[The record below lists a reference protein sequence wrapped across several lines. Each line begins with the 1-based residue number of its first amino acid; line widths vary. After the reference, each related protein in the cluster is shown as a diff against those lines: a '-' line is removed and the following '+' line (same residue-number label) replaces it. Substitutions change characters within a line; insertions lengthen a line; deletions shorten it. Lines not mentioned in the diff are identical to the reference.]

1 MKHDKTGD
9 ESIVCLRAYT
19 NQTEAESLAQQLMAI
34 WCLNNIADC
43 HYQAGEVE
51 EEEEEEDDDDDDSI
65 DWEGTS
71 EESSSSDSDIGG
83 EGGALWHTS
92 FLKR

>member
-9 ESIVCLRAYT
+9 DSFVCLRAYT

-34 WCLNNIADC
+34 WCLSNIADC
-43 HYQAGEVE
+43 RYQAGEVE
-51 EEEEEEDDDDDDSI
+51 EEEEDDDDDDDSI

>member
-9 ESIVCLRAYT
+9 DSIVCLRAYT
-19 NQTEAESLAQQLMAI
+19 NQTEAESLAQWLMAI

-51 EEEEEEDDDDDDSI
+51 EEEEDDDDDDDSI

>member
-1 MKHDKTGD
+1 MKHVKTGD
-9 ESIVCLRAYT
+9 DSIVFLRAYT

-43 HYQAGEVE
+43 RYQAGEVE
-51 EEEEEEDDDDDDSI
+51 EEEEDDDDDDDSI

>member
-1 MKHDKTGD
+1 
-9 ESIVCLRAYT
+9 
-19 NQTEAESLAQQLMAI
+19 MAI
-34 WCLNNIADC
+34 LCLNNVADC
-43 HYQAGEVE
+43 HYQAGE

-65 DWEGTS
+65 DWDGTS

>member
-9 ESIVCLRAYT
+9 DSIVFLRTYT

-34 WCLNNIADC
+34 SCLNDIADC

-51 EEEEEEDDDDDDSI
+51 EEEDDDDDDDSI

>member
-9 ESIVCLRAYT
+9 DSIVCLRAYT

-51 EEEEEEDDDDDDSI
+51 EEEDDDDDDDSI

>member
-9 ESIVCLRAYT
+9 DSFVCLRAYT

-34 WCLNNIADC
+34 WCLSNIADC
-43 HYQAGEVE
+43 RYQAGEVE
-51 EEEEEEDDDDDDSI
+51 EEEDDDDDDDSI